1 MMIFNTQLKLEVA
14 LPLSGLK
21 KIYLHHCGGSVSGY
35 SFLRKGLSLV
45 RKLTS
50 FMSTSSGSSLLGAET
65 LVFLAL
71 LSEEEGGTGVD
82 VNGRT
87 VVRLTA

>member
-1 MMIFNTQLKLEVA
+1 M
-14 LPLSGLK
+14 
-21 KIYLHHCGGSVSGY
+21 SGY

-45 RKLTS
+45 RKLAS

-65 LVFLAL
+65 LVLLAL
-71 LSEEEGGTGVD
+71 LSEEERGTGVD

-87 VVRLTA
+87 EFRLAG